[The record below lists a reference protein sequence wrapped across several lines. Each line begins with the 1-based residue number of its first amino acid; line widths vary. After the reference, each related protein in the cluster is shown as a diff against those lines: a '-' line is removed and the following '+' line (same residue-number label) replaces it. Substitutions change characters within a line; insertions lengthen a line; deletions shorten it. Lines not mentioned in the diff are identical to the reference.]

1 MTMKTLVI
9 GGTGTVGSQVVQRL
23 LEKGYELRVLT
34 TSKEKA
40 AKLPAGVEPFIGS
53 LEYTDTLEAAFEGI
67 DKVFMLNAHTKNEI
81 YQGLNA
87 IAAAV
92 KARVRKFVY
101 QSIHRARAAAYI
113 DHFQSKVF
121 IEEALKKSGLNYVFV
136 CPNNFYQNDFW
147 FKDSITKARLY
158 NQPIGSIGLSR
169 VDVRDIAEVVEK
181 VLATDRY
188 DRQTI
193 ALAGPEVLTGESTAA
208 ILSEHLGYEV
218 SYIGDDLQV
227 FKNTFSQWLPE
238 WMVNDW
244 AEMYDFFH
252 NSGLAATPKE
262 LEQLTEI
269 LGHEPRTYRQFLND
283 YSNVFTS

>member
-1 MTMKTLVI
+1 MKTLII

-34 TSKEKA
+34 TSTEKA
-40 AKLPAGVEPFIGS
+40 AQLPSGVEPYIGS
-53 LEYTDTLEAAFEGI
+53 LEYTDTLEAAFTGV

-92 KARVRKFVY
+92 KARVSKFVY
-101 QSIHRARAAAYI
+101 QSIHHARGAAYI
-113 DHFQSKVF
+113 DHFQSKIF

-147 FKDSITKARLY
+147 FKESITKAKLY
-158 NQPIGSIGLSR
+158 NQPIGGVGLSR

-193 ALAGPEVLTGESTAA
+193 ALAGPEVLTGETTAA
-208 ILSEHLGYEV
+208 MLSRFLGYEV
-218 SYIGDDLQV
+218 TYIGDDLQV
-227 FKNTFSQWLPE
+227 FKDAFSQWLPE

-244 AEMYDFFH
+244 AEMYEHFH
-252 NSGLAATPKE
+252 NNGLKATEKE
-262 LEQLTEI
+262 LRQLTEI
-269 LGHEPRTYRQFLND
+269 LGREPRSYQQFLQD
-283 YSNVFTS
+283 HSNVFTS